1 MAVNIK
7 IPTINGITLNTKNK
21 YVEDD
26 ITLVVDLPKY
36 DGTFINLSEEIT
48 DTLPSGYTKLGYI
61 ESTGEQYIDTEYNM
75 TTNSEIDISMAV
87 TEYNASA
94 KMGFLGSYESGTIL
108 YQLYASG
115 TGNKS
120 FYGSFGGKNYVAISS
135 FDINTIYEINMKAN
149 TFFVN
154 NNQYDFTS
162 DGLKNASIPLYLFW
176 RNATGIKA
184 KMRLYSCTIYD
195 NSIAVRKFVP
205 CTRKA
210 DDVIGLYDLIGR
222 KFYENKGTG
231 EFIGG

>member
-1 MAVNIK
+1 MSVQIK

-21 YVEDD
+21 FINDD

-36 DGTFINLSEEIT
+36 DGSFLNLSEEIT
-48 DTLPSGYTKLGYI
+48 DVLPSEYTKLYYI
-61 ESTGEQYIDTEYNM
+61 ESTGEQYIDTEFNM
-75 TTNSEIDISMAV
+75 TTNSEIDITMAI

-120 FYGSFGGKNYVAISS
+120 FYASFGGKNYVAISE
-135 FDINTIYEINMKAN
+135 FDLDTVYEINMKSN
-149 TFFVN
+149 TVFVN

-184 KMRLYSCTIYD
+184 KMRLYSCTIYN
-195 NSIAVRKFVP
+195 NSLAVRKFVP
-205 CTRKA
+205 CTRVA
-210 DDVIGLYDLIGR
+210 DGVIGLYDLVGK

-231 EFIGG
+231 TFIGG